1 LILLFV
7 GIKMLIS
14 EIYIIHTSVSLGVIV
29 FLLSSSIILSLIF
42 KKEKTSA

>member
-29 FLLSSSIILSLIF
+29 FLLASSIILSLIF